1 MKLNYSL
8 GESFNVASV
17 DSVIIYFG
25 QKISESVAK
34 DVRSA
39 FYALK
44 NAKIESIT
52 ELVPSYTSIMVTYNF
67 LKISHKD
74 ICKKID
80 EVLRVVDKS
89 CSENRARLISIPV
102 YYGLEVGL
110 DLQKLSKIKNRSID
124 EIISLHVDKEYFV
137 YVIGFSP
144 GFPYMGEVD
153 PILATSRLA
162 NPRAK
167 VPKGSVGI
175 ADNQTAIYPQSSPGG
190 WQILGRT
197 PIELFDT
204 SYDGFSYLKVGD
216 RVKFKQVNKKQFLEL
231 GGKL

>member
-1 MKLNYSL
+1 MRCFS
-8 GESFNVASV
+8 VASV

-25 QKISESVAK
+25 QKIGESVAK
-34 DVRSA
+34 EVRQS
-39 FYALK
+39 FYTLK
-44 NAKIESIT
+44 NAKLKHIT
-52 ELVPSYTSIMVTYNF
+52 EIIPSYTSIMVSYDF
-67 LKISHKD
+67 LSVSYKQ
-74 ICKKID
+74 ICKEID
-80 EVLRVVDKS
+80 EALDHADEFSNEITTRSV
-89 CSENRARLISIPV
+89 SIPV

-110 DLQKLSKIKNRSID
+110 DLEELAKMKSRSVE
-124 EIISLHVDKEYFV
+124 EIISLHVNKEYFV
-137 YVIGFSP
+137 YAIGFSP

-153 PILATSRLA
+153 PILATPRLA

-175 ADNQTAIYPQSSPGG
+175 ADNQTAVYPQLSPGG

-197 PIELFDT
+197 PIEMFDT

-216 RVKFKQVNKKQFLEL
+216 KVKFRSIEKDEFLEL